1 MLYLLFDGIMES
13 RKYEDVRL
21 FSGLKSKHLFWGMNG
36 ENKKTISMNVMFN
49 NKKESL
55 GDGNGERSKPGV
67 FN

>member
-13 RKYEDVRL
+13 RKYEYLRL

-49 NKKESL
+49 NKKNHCGGWEW
-55 GDGNGERSKPGV
+55 GKK
-67 FN
+67 